1 MNSLIFLLL
10 LLTMFVLIG
19 RPTIKIEKKSISSD
33 ELTNEQ
39 IAKLYKKKP
48 ALAWKMHLAKSFA
61 KFQDDFAD
69 NAKWWQ
75 TNIHVAVNKTDCGII
90 GMLIMSTSQ
99 SLSDNYKKLKKLKR
113 FWVHILL
120 WFNDPNNLTKKLFG
134 KDIFDICLKLNV
146 LKAIK
151 NQFESKPYFD
161 ILLDKNALSEMLARS
176 IISPKAGQNFI
187 NELLQPVI
195 TKELLISEIEKT
207 SVSLNM
213 KVPNNLMLLK
223 NQNKKGLD

>member
-1 MNSLIFLLL
+1 M
-10 LLTMFVLIG
+10 
-19 RPTIKIEKKSISSD
+19 
-33 ELTNEQ
+33 
-39 IAKLYKKKP
+39 
-48 ALAWKMHLAKSFA
+48 
-61 KFQDDFAD
+61 
-69 NAKWWQ
+69 
-75 TNIHVAVNKTDCGII
+75 
-90 GMLIMSTSQ
+90 
-99 SLSDNYKKLKKLKR
+99 
-113 FWVHILL
+113 L

-176 IISPKAGQNFI
+176 IISPKAGQNFL

>member
-1 MNSLIFLLL
+1 
-10 LLTMFVLIG
+10 
-19 RPTIKIEKKSISSD
+19 
-33 ELTNEQ
+33 
-39 IAKLYKKKP
+39 
-48 ALAWKMHLAKSFA
+48 
-61 KFQDDFAD
+61 
-69 NAKWWQ
+69 
-75 TNIHVAVNKTDCGII
+75 
-90 GMLIMSTSQ
+90 MLIMSTSQ

-146 LKAIK
+146 LKTIK

-176 IISPKAGQNFI
+176 IISPKDGQKFL